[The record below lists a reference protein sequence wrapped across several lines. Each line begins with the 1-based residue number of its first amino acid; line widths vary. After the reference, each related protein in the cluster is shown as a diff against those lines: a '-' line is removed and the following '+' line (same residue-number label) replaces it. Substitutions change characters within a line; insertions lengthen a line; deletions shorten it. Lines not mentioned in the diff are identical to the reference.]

1 MAYTTNSD
9 TDVPQGFHR
18 MPNGL
23 LMIGDYH
30 LDTFNYSTGD
40 AFLSAGEPYIG
51 YYNVSEKTIYPGR
64 TRTAESQALTVDD
77 NIKGN
82 FLKDRFFYNRGT
94 STNLKLSYD
103 IESLKFQP
111 SEFVNQNSINE
122 KLDRLYDNFLDLY
135 NYSFIRDNN
144 IPSNYTAFI
153 GCTGGTLQ
161 DNPNTLNYVTNV
173 SSAFVGVSAIVKDAI
188 GFEVIGMRVNEANPL
203 NAITPDD
210 FLTIYF
216 TTSAISVFKIN
227 NLGDRNTATFIVSTD
242 RADGPFSQQFQQI
255 TDISTNN
262 RDTLYISDAFHN
274 QIYRLYID
282 PILNDSRINQA
293 NFDLIN
299 AGGLKLNTAGTD
311 YLSGANL
318 IYYYENEIYTWNDG
332 RKSIIVLKD
341 NLSKVREYTAKEF
354 SSKEVADFAVNP
366 ISSKLFILFKDFTV
380 LEVDA
385 LFKDSAKLAYPTNV
399 LRAGEIPKRILF
411 SQNDSNVYYIIT
423 TKNVYKYL
431 LFPDQDDYIGAFR
444 WTNAFNVE
452 LTGSDFEINDAKI
465 LAENED
471 RDSLFLYHKDTSI
484 AGGRDRI
491 LRFNESNELLT
502 NLHNDNFKIY
512 DRNDVRVDAQYFNN
526 ITFNKSIKKL
536 LYNLDTLASRIE
548 FRFLFGFEQS
558 SYRLTTYL
566 GNIGLSGSLVRD
578 KNYDYFLG
586 VNEVSTPQVFNR
598 CISQVYQYQQHLL
611 GNLLNRVTGTKYA
624 ESEFVT
630 F

>member
-30 LDTFNYSTGD
+30 LDTFNYTTGD
-40 AFLSAGEPYIG
+40 AFLSASNPYIG
-51 YYNVSEKTIYPGR
+51 YYNISENNVYPGR
-64 TRTAESQALTVDD
+64 VRTAESQALIIDD

-94 STNLKLSYD
+94 STNLRLSYD
-103 IESLKFQP
+103 IESLKFEP

-144 IPSNYTAFI
+144 VPNNYTAFI
-153 GCTGGTLQ
+153 GCTGGQLES
-161 DNPNTLNYVTNV
+161 PNTLNYVTNV
-173 SSAFVGVSAIVKDAI
+173 SSNFFGVSSIVKDAK

-203 NAITPDD
+203 NATTPED

-216 TTSAISVFKIN
+216 TSSAISVFKIN
-227 NLGDRNTATFIVSTD
+227 NTGDRNTATFIVSTD

-262 RDTLYISDAFHN
+262 RDTLYVSDAFHN

-282 PILNDSRINQA
+282 PILNDSRINEA

-341 NLSKVREYTAKEF
+341 NLSKVREYAAKEF

-385 LFKDSAKLAYPTNV
+385 LFRGTPKLAYPTNV
-399 LRAGEIPKRILF
+399 LRGGEEPRRILF

-423 TKNVYKYL
+423 SKNVYKYL
-431 LFPDQDDYIGAFR
+431 LFPIR
-444 WTNAFNVE
+444 M
-452 LTGSDFEINDAKI
+452 II
-465 LAENED
+465 
-471 RDSLFLYHKDTSI
+471 
-484 AGGRDRI
+484 
-491 LRFNESNELLT
+491 
-502 NLHNDNFKIY
+502 
-512 DRNDVRVDAQYFNN
+512 
-526 ITFNKSIKKL
+526 
-536 LYNLDTLASRIE
+536 
-548 FRFLFGFEQS
+548 
-558 SYRLTTYL
+558 
-566 GNIGLSGSLVRD
+566 
-578 KNYDYFLG
+578 
-586 VNEVSTPQVFNR
+586 
-598 CISQVYQYQQHLL
+598 
-611 GNLLNRVTGTKYA
+611 
-624 ESEFVT
+624 
-630 F
+630 